1 MEIVKLI
8 KIQSPF
14 DRHRKET
21 EIKDYTCSS
30 LLELRNTEVPM
41 DIDFIV
47 SVNGMV
53 IKEELLPLT
62 VVKPNDCIVFT
73 PKLEDSDTIRTIAL
87 FVFTIA
93 VTVTSVYT
101 YGATVGEVGAA
112 WASFYGALAGMAVSV
127 AGNLLVNALL
137 PVSVDPFGTGGS
149 FNSTR
154 TYIWNPVTTQQQG
167 IAIPIVYGTH
177 RVYGNI
183 ISGYINT
190 REGLSVDKSGKSEN
204 QSLNMLIALC
214 QGPVSAIRNIL
225 INDQQVSRYPGL
237 NIDSRTGGI
246 NQPIISTFGGEKVTY
261 IPNREVRF
269 DTPINYDTP
278 DNDFDGL
285 EIVLSFPR
293 GLFYSNDSGGLSS
306 NSVDFS
312 VEIKNVTSGETF
324 RHIATTAVTVEVPA
338 EYYWSLGRWINVE
351 EYDLGGEDVVWQEIA
366 KGSTQPDEEYEGQIN
381 YTTIV
386 SYSGK
391 YYVCI
396 YDNISDIDNAP
407 SGALYSSIYWRLTSG
422 TPVSFSLWEVGM
434 RYIVT
439 STPGY
444 VWRRIGVGT
453 KVEYG
458 TPLEKVTATAT
469 ATVAENITYTIKQ
482 NKLSHGYYEIQ
493 VKKLSV
499 DRDSLRYGDELRL
512 SSVIEVYNGAH
523 SYPKVALVGIQA
535 LASEQISGSI
545 KFSCDVD
552 GKIVRVYSGK
562 VWYSE
567 YSNNPAW
574 VVYDIFTQPVLD
586 NDYSVIR
593 YDGYDPSYLDLDS
606 FVEWA
611 AYCCD
616 LVDDG
621 EGGTE
626 KRVTFNGVFDTTSNI
641 WDSVIR
647 VCQMSYATPIW
658 TGTKVKI
665 VVDKIRLSTQ
675 MFTIGNIIE
684 DTFKEVFLSSSERT
698 GEVEIEY
705 TDRNQDYERTTL
717 TLLDTSANRP
727 SNKVSKSL
735 FGITSSSE
743 AARIGYRYLAANKY
757 QTRLIEFEADIDA
770 IACEIGDR
778 IDLSHE
784 VPQWGYGGRIISAT
798 STTVV
803 IDRDFTIDSGKTGSD
818 YTIKIR
824 LTDDTIVTK
833 TLNSSMAPGIYIELT
848 ITGSFTTGIPVQY
861 DPYVVGLTAVVVKP
875 VLVIGIRKT
884 SDQTVGIIAVDYY
897 DEVYTFEEG
906 LVFSVPFNYSSLNRF
921 IIITSVSARE
931 NVYVNQES
939 GSIVREISITFTTD
953 SNAICKGGMVTVT
966 IGNAVVA
973 VLYTSTR
980 EVLFSNALPG
990 ITYTFYVQGLNS
1002 SNEYSN
1008 LSVVGNYNVVTVTTT
1023 SIPSISSIINSR
1035 VTGLQI
1041 FELGNVDEFE
1051 GKDCKFVWNPMSSII
1066 GSDIGAGEELVGA
1079 GFFTPLQIKDYEVK
1093 IYDTLTGS
1101 LRRTEYVTDTYY
1113 IYTYEK
1119 NLEDGSPATY
1129 SFEIRVLARDVLL
1142 NRSLDARLSV
1152 TNTVPS
1158 AISLIDVNFTSA
1170 NLLLNWVHA
1179 EESDLDHYLLILNG
1193 HTKLVADKNYAYM
1206 YPDNV
1211 NDNITPD
1218 PSITYSIQA
1227 VDVFDQVS
1235 VAVTGTATNL
1245 PPSPVASISA
1255 DPWIEG
1261 VSFTWPASLET
1272 DISHYTYRLQ
1282 VSTDGWSGW
1291 LTTHGSYIYRA
1302 LTADEITAHG
1312 REIVIYIEVKIVDA
1326 FSQESTVVSANATSM
1341 GLNIAATDID
1351 NFAVT
1356 ASKIFTKIPVISGD
1370 TWTDH
1375 SPTALYVAWNE
1386 HKLYYNGVEFTIAAG
1401 NSALKYIYWDGSSAA
1416 YSASDTN
1423 PGLADGQFVIATNVS
1438 GNHDLAWNAIA
1449 NEVIGSAYIQAL
1461 AVSDAKILS
1470 CAVGKLLAGEIAVGQ
1485 HIRGGQTAY
1494 NTGTGFFLGITAGGV
1509 PQFSIGDTTSYLTY
1523 SAGVLT
1529 IKGNIT
1535 LTGGDVPWSTVSG
1548 TTKPADNAT
1557 IGATWGTNLGNI
1569 PAPLGTVSADGLYLT
1584 STYVGFYQTGAWKSY
1599 LKSDGAFAFSG
1610 DANNY
1615 VTWNGTTLTIKGNI
1629 TLTGGDVPW
1638 STVSGTTK
1646 PADNADVTLSAINNT
1661 LSITGGGIVLASA
1674 ASGDVSFRAGKT
1686 DFNNTESGFIL
1697 GLDYSDAAK
1706 AKFYLGDS
1714 SKYLN
1719 WNGSTLTIGGDIVA
1733 SGNIQ
1738 ANAVSTAKIGDLA
1751 VTTLK
1756 IGDQAV
1762 TIPVSAYTAD
1772 FVTTNL
1778 AETTLQ
1784 SVSLVSTG
1792 APIQITISCF
1802 ANNVPWYDI
1811 RVYRDAV
1818 VIFDSGYAGG
1828 NSTYKSAISTGISD
1842 TPGAGTFTY
1851 YLKGWTSSSGGGF
1864 SCRSIVLLEVKK

>member
-1 MEIVKLI
+1 
-8 KIQSPF
+8 
-14 DRHRKET
+14 
-21 EIKDYTCSS
+21 
-30 LLELRNTEVPM
+30 
-41 DIDFIV
+41 
-47 SVNGMV
+47 V

-73 PKLEDSDTIRTIAL
+73 PKLEDSDIFRTIAL
-87 FVFTIA
+87 FVVVIAATI
-93 VTVTSVYT
+93 TSVYT
-101 YGATVGEVGAA
+101 YGATIGEVGAA
-112 WASFYGALAGMAVSV
+112 WASLYGALAGMAVSV

-312 VEIKNVTSGETF
+312 VEIKNVISGETF

-338 EYYWSLGRWINVE
+338 EYYWSLGRWIDMGE
-351 EYDLGGEDVVWQEIA
+351 GDLGGEDVVWQEIE
-366 KGSTQPDEEYEGQIN
+366 KGSTRPDEKYEGQIN

-396 YDNISDIDNAP
+396 NDNISDIDNAP
-407 SGALYSSIYWRLTSG
+407 SGALHSSVYWRLTSG

-439 STPGY
+439 PTPGY

-453 KVEYG
+453 KVEYE
-458 TPLEKVTATAT
+458 TPLEKITAT

-921 IIITSVSARE
+921 IVITSVSAKE
-931 NVYVNQES
+931 NVYVDQES

-953 SNAICKGGMVTVT
+953 SNAICKGGMVTVLERT
-966 IGNAVVA
+966 ATGSTLVTTLSTATRRVV
-973 VLYTSTR
+973 
-980 EVLFSNALPG
+980 FSGAKPAT
-990 ITYTFYVQGLNS
+990 TYAFIVQGMNT
-1002 SNEYSN
+1002 SNEYGPAV
-1008 LSVVGNYNVVTVTTT
+1008 VVGDANIITITTT
-1023 SIPSISSIINSR
+1023 DIVEYTSIKNARIS
-1035 VTGLQI
+1035 GLQI
-1041 FELGNVDEFE
+1041 FNLGNSYEFA
-1051 GKDCKFVWNPMSSII
+1051 GRDCKFVWNPLDMII
-1066 GSDIGAGEELVGA
+1066 PIDTGAGEENVGA
-1079 GFFTPLQIKDYEVK
+1079 GHSSSNLLFKDYKVE
-1093 IYDTLTGS
+1093 IYNSTTGAIC
-1101 LRRTEYVTDTYY
+1101 RTEYVLGAFYT
-1113 IYTYEK
+1113 YTYER
-1119 NLEDGSPATY
+1119 NMEDSGIAIR
-1129 SFEIRVLARDVLL
+1129 SFEIRVKARDIFLQESADSRLAVSNTAPAVVTDVVLT
-1142 NRSLDARLSV
+1142 AG
-1152 TNTVPS
+1152 PS
-1158 AISLIDVNFTSA
+1158 YLIVEF
-1170 NLLLNWVHA
+1170 
-1179 EESDLDHYLLILNG
+1179 
-1193 HTKLVADKNYAYM
+1193 
-1206 YPDNV
+1206 
-1211 NDNITPD
+1211 
-1218 PSITYSIQA
+1218 
-1227 VDVFDQVS
+1227 
-1235 VAVTGTATNL
+1235 
-1245 PPSPVASISA
+1245 PPSPESDIKGYKVHASETQYFIPSDDNLKNEGADTRVTIPIERSGMWYVQVAAYDLFGDIALNYST
-1255 DPWIEG
+1255 E
-1261 VSFTWPASLET
+1261 VSKTVGNWVEYDDLELELMKM
-1272 DISHYTYRLQ
+1272 SFQ
-1282 VSTDGWSGW
+1282 SVSWAQFA
-1291 LTTHGSYIYRA
+1291 IY
-1302 LTADEITAHG
+1302 
-1312 REIVIYIEVKIVDA
+1312 DA
-1326 FSQESTVVSANATSM
+1326 F
-1341 GLNIAATDID
+1341 ID
-1351 NFAVT
+1351 S
-1356 ASKIFTKIPVISGD
+1356 SKRL
-1370 TWTDH
+1370 
-1375 SPTALYVAWNE
+1375 SPE
-1386 HKLYYNGVEFTIAAG
+1386 
-1401 NSALKYIYWDGSSAA
+1401 
-1416 YSASDTN
+1416 
-1423 PGLADGQFVIATNVS
+1423 
-1438 GNHDLAWNAIA
+1438 
-1449 NEVIGSAYIQAL
+1449 
-1461 AVSDAKILS
+1461 
-1470 CAVGKLLAGEIAVGQ
+1470 
-1485 HIRGGQTAY
+1485 
-1494 NTGTGFFLGITAGGV
+1494 
-1509 PQFSIGDTTSYLTY
+1509 TTSYLCELYKNSIVSGDNTPNREFVFTSKKY
-1523 SAGVLT
+1523 VDITTIETGISTSVGLNFLT
-1529 IKGNIT
+1529 DTSKDWFTNECTNLYLRDSEGTTFAYVSSNTSDT
-1535 LTGGDVPWSTVSG
+1535 LTVSG
-1548 TTKPADNAT
+1548 LPAA
-1557 IGATWGTNLGNI
+1557 GAYSLIDENPVYAIAFCSYEDSTEGEAYGYVKMEVSFNNGENFQTMLDTENNVDL
-1569 PAPLGTVSADGLYLT
+1569 LEGTVL
-1584 STYVGFYQTGAWKSY
+1584 
-1599 LKSDGAFAFSG
+1599 
-1610 DANNY
+1610 
-1615 VTWNGTTLTIKGNI
+1615 
-1629 TLTGGDVPW
+1629 
-1638 STVSGTTK
+1638 
-1646 PADNADVTLSAINNT
+1646 INNPGDTYQVRFT
-1661 LSITGGGIVLASA
+1661 LKN
-1674 ASGDVSFRAGKT
+1674 DVNG
-1686 DFNNTESGFIL
+1686 L
-1697 GLDYSDAAK
+1697 GPTVY
-1706 AKFYLGDS
+1706 KFL
-1714 SKYLN
+1714 
-1719 WNGSTLTIGGDIVA
+1719 
-1733 SGNIQ
+1733 
-1738 ANAVSTAKIGDLA
+1738 
-1751 VTTLK
+1751 VTT
-1756 IGDQAV
+1756 D
-1762 TIPVSAYTAD
+1762 PS
-1772 FVTTNL
+1772 
-1778 AETTLQ
+1778 
-1784 SVSLVSTG
+1784 
-1792 APIQITISCF
+1792 
-1802 ANNVPWYDI
+1802 PWRY
-1811 RVYRDAV
+1811 
-1818 VIFDSGYAGG
+1818 
-1828 NSTYKSAISTGISD
+1828 
-1842 TPGAGTFTY
+1842 
-1851 YLKGWTSSSGGGF
+1851 
-1864 SCRSIVLLEVKK
+1864 